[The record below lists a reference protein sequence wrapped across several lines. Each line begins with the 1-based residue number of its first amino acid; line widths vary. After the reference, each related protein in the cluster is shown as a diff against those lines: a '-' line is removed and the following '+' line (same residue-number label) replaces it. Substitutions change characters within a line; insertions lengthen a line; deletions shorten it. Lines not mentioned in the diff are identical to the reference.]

1 MKILRRTYLQAAKDA
16 ATKVLAADFAGQSQI
31 TIQSWAA
38 IEAQL
43 SSSAAEITR
52 VLEEQIES
60 KVLTGSKIR
69 TDIHN
74 KYLKDMV
81 TASGA
86 DDFITKSGLANMF
99 SGVGNRV
106 IESLIGRIYQDGY
119 TFSDRIWRIGQKYQD
134 TIKDVISVGLAQ
146 NRDLIKI
153 AKDIQVYTADGKVG
167 LANRFGMIS
176 RRDIDNYRKG
186 KALRIDWKMFEK
198 KIISEYGPEEGIK
211 IIKST
216 RSFMQRI
223 GNRVDWRALRLVRSE
238 LYSSIQIADAE
249 AGRVNPAA
257 LDLYDWIL
265 EAGRQQWSC
274 ACESLSLD
282 GPYKYSEIPGY
293 PHSNC
298 SCSIRVRLR
307 NGNDFESDLKRW
319 VDGESVDY
327 MDAWYRDTYLPMSVA
342 A

>member
-1 MKILRRTYLQAAKDA
+1 MTKREYLRLYRKSRREFPRLVQSAMKVLRRTYLEAAKDA

-38 IEAQL
+38 IESQL
-43 SSSAAEITR
+43 SSSAAEITK
-52 VLEEQIES
+52 VLEEQIKS
-60 KVLTGSKIR
+60 KVLTGAKVR

-74 KYLKDMV
+74 KYLIDIV

-86 DDFITKSGLANMF
+86 DDLITKSGLANMF
-99 SGVGNRV
+99 SGVNNRV
-106 IESLIGRIYQDGY
+106 LESLIGRIYQDGY

-134 TIKDVISVGLAQ
+134 TIKDVISAGLAQ
-146 NRDLIKI
+146 NRDLIKV
-153 AKDIQVYTADGKVG
+153 ARDVQVYTADGKIA
-167 LANRFGMIS
+167 LAKRFGKLERGS
-176 RRDIDNYRKG
+176 K
-186 KALRIDWKMFEK
+186 E
-198 KIISEYGPEEGIK
+198 
-211 IIKST
+211 
-216 RSFMQRI
+216 FMQRI

-257 LDLYDWIL
+257 FDLYDWIL
-265 EAGRQQWSC
+265 EAGRQQWNC
-274 ACESLSLD
+274 ECESLALD

-298 SCSIRVRLR
+298 SCIVRVRLR

-327 MDAWYRDTYLPMSVA
+327 MDAWYRDTYIPTSVA

>member
-1 MKILRRTYLQAAKDA
+1 MTKREYLRLYRKSRREFPRLVQSAMKILRRIYLQAAKDA

-43 SSSAAEITR
+43 SSSAAEITKA
-52 VLEEQIES
+52 LEDQIKD
-60 KVLTGSKIR
+60 KVLTGAKIR
-69 TDIHN
+69 TDIHKKN
-74 KYLKDMV
+74 IIDFV
-81 TASGA
+81 TATGA
-86 DDFITKSGLANMF
+86 DDLITKSGMANMF
-99 SGVGNRV
+99 SGVNNRV
-106 IESLIGRIYQDGY
+106 LESLIGRMYQDGY
-119 TFSDRIWRIGQKYQD
+119 TFSDRIWLIGQKYQD

-153 AKDIQVYTADGKVG
+153 AKDIQVYTADGKIG
-167 LANRFGMIS
+167 LSKRL
-176 RRDIDNYRKG
+176 G
-186 KALRIDWKMFEK
+186 KLERGSKE
-198 KIISEYGPEEGIK
+198 
-211 IIKST
+211 
-216 RSFMQRI
+216 FMKRI

-265 EAGRQQWSC
+265 EAGRQQWNC
-274 ACESLSLD
+274 ECESLALG

-298 SCSIRVRLR
+298 SCSVRVRLR
-307 NGNDFESDLKRW
+307 DGNDFESDLKRW
-319 VDGESVDY
+319 VDGDSVDY
-327 MDAWYRDTYLPMSVA
+327 MDAWYRDTYLPMSNLV
-342 A
+342 